1 MDATDIR
8 SCYDVNESEGQ
19 RTTLLIL
26 NGRPPSSNDIA
37 ASPGLACLIV
47 VLRRIYAHLLGHPGA
62 SPFLNWVK
70 SSEQE
75 NPILRVAWHPFG
87 DYPEEIE
94 RATMSMNNLAKELA
108 SKGFSPD
115 ESFYT
120 LCESSL
126 MKRTFWAHQGVRV
139 VSPPAQANMDS
150 QDAAGT
156 YLQATLLEF
165 HPAQKPGQTL
175 QSFADELFE
184 ATTARP
190 PIIRILYHSDASQP
204 IEFNGLRSFAPTADG
219 NSSAAARE
227 EKYLLLA
234 VVRLND
240 ANHKNDYVRTY
251 SVYGSNIIAEYEP
264 PSFMAH
270 RWSVKDAPSHH
281 MLIYGLKESGPD
293 DETDF
298 TNLPEIATYPI
309 FQGEPARIRRI
320 DDRLKSL
327 FPRRAPEAEST
338 TTDTELPGDSRQS
351 VPEYRDRRIAFNGLY
366 IRKSAYNVKE
376 NSPGY
381 GSDRRYKEEEPPSA
395 GSAHGTEI
403 KEWT

>member
-8 SCYDVNESEGQ
+8 SCYDVNKSQGQ

-62 SPFLNWVK
+62 TTFLNWVK

-175 QSFADELFE
+175 QSFADEFFE

-190 PIIRILYHSDASQP
+190 PIIRTLYHSDPSQP
-204 IEFNGLRSFAPTADG
+204 IDFNSLRSFVPPVHG
-219 NSSAAARE
+219 NSSIDGRE
-227 EKYLLLA
+227 KKYLLLA

-240 ANHKNDYVRTY
+240 TNHKNDYVRTY
-251 SVYGSNIIAEYEP
+251 SIYGPNMIAEYEP

-270 RWSVKDAPSHH
+270 RWSVREGPAKY
-281 MLIYGLKESGPD
+281 MLIHGLHEQRTNGQ
-293 DETDF
+293 TDF
-298 TNLPEIATYPI
+298 ASFPEIVPYHVSQEDASFLRT
-309 FQGEPARIRRI
+309 I
-320 DDRLKSL
+320 DDSLK
-327 FPRRAPEAEST
+327 RAARASEAKSK
-338 TTDTELPGDSRQS
+338 TTDTKLAGVSQQ
-351 VPEYRDRRIAFNGLY
+351 PEYKDPRIIVGGLY
-366 IRKSAYNVKE
+366 RPKLAWNVKK

-381 GSDRRYKEEEPPSA
+381 GSDRLFRE
-395 GSAHGTEI
+395 
-403 KEWT
+403 